1 MAIKARRK
9 RTTSDSRQLNLLEGV
24 PMISSPK
31 SSRAA
36 GVSQRKRQ
44 APSQSNPDD
53 TSAPRVLTA
62 SEAARYL
69 NLSIATLKSWR
80 AKKTGPAFVKRG
92 ARLIG
97 YRTFRPVNKILV
109 CKSPG
114 NRFGRCAFCIAMRIP
129 SLIGNG
135 VNGHLPAREACALRS
150 PDAP

>member
-97 YRTFRPVNKILV
+97 Y
-109 CKSPG
+109 
-114 NRFGRCAFCIAMRIP
+114 
-129 SLIGNG
+129 
-135 VNGHLPAREACALRS
+135 LPTDLEAYLK
-150 PDAP
+150 DGQ